1 MLRLFERAV
10 SRADLPVRYSEGF
23 NPRPCVCLPLPRS
36 VGVASD
42 DELFVMTLVRHESPD
57 RVCER
62 LARQLPTGIALGETV
77 ELARQGKPRAVEA
90 TYRLD
95 LAGESRPELAE
106 AARQIMSAD
115 HLEVQ
120 RVAKKDNRCRTID
133 LRAWIARVDV
143 RADVLTVI
151 LRISPEGSARP
162 AEVLELLGLDATEA
176 LARLRRVA
184 VQWEGLMP
192 GKG

>member
-23 NPRPCVCLPLPRS
+23 NPRPCVRLPLPRS

-42 DELFVMTLVRHESPD
+42 DELFVMTLERHESPD

-77 ELARQGKPRAVEA
+77 ELARQGKLRAVEA

-106 AARQIMSAD
+106 AVRGITHAD
-115 HLEVQ
+115 RLEVQ
-120 RVAKKDNRCRTID
+120 RVAKKGSRCRTID
-133 LRAWIARVDV
+133 LRAWIARVDLC
-143 RADVLTVI
+143 ADVLTMI

-184 VQWEGLMP
+184 VQWEGLAP

>member
-23 NPRPCVCLPLPRS
+23 NPRPYVRLPLPRS

-42 DELFVMTLVRHESPD
+42 DELLVITLERHESPD
-57 RVCER
+57 RVHER
-62 LARQLPTGIALGETV
+62 LARQLLTGIELGETI

-95 LAGESRPELAE
+95 LAGEQRPPLAE
-106 AARQIMSAD
+106 AVRRITDAD
-115 HLEVQ
+115 RLEVQ
-120 RVAKKDNRCRTID
+120 RVTKKGSQCRTID

-143 RADVLTVI
+143 CADVLTMT

-162 AEVLELLGLDATEA
+162 AEVLELLELDATEA
-176 LARLRRVA
+176 LPCLRRVA
-184 VQWEGLMP
+184 VQWEGLVP